1 MKQIIQVVEM
11 EHATLSLNVL
21 QRVDPRLDHVPQVLE
36 FAAFLR
42 ELVGMHHNQKTVHTS
57 QVPHELLVQVAL
69 LQYVSKDQKSVS

>member
-1 MKQIIQVVEM
+1 M
-11 EHATLSLNVL
+11 
-21 QRVDPRLDHVPQVLE
+21 DPRLDHVPQVLE

-69 LQYVSKDQKSVS
+69 LQYVR